1 MDDFRVSFAVEVRVV
16 NIFVLNLLDPIK
28 TSVEI
33 LCSQIISKS
42 QVQLLT
48 NNLLLITSLD
58 PLYFVD
64 HANSKRFTG
73 VQMA

>member
-16 NIFVLNLLDPIK
+16 NVFVTNLLDPVK
-28 TSVEI
+28 TSVDI
-33 LCSQIISKS
+33 LCCQIFSKS

-48 NNLLLITSLD
+48 NNHLLITPLD

-64 HANSKRFTG
+64 HANSKRFT
-73 VQMA
+73 

>member
-1 MDDFRVSFAVEVRVV
+1 MNDFRVSFAVEVRVV

-33 LCSQIISKS
+33 LCCQIISKS

-64 HANSKRFTG
+64 HANSKRFT
-73 VQMA
+73 